1 MYWIYNSRLNRCLA
15 PLESLAL
22 VDNINQYGV
31 RNLPSESP
39 LGPNPPP
46 YLDVDGDDYVSP
58 LDLLLVIN
66 FINSQI
72 SDKGEGEGSEWFE
85 CIDRAI
91 GSLSVESWLE
101 TADSTKTR
109 MQSRLKSLR

>member
-1 MYWIYNSRLNRCLA
+1 
-15 PLESLAL
+15 

-31 RNLPSESP
+31 RILPSESP

-58 LDLLLVIN
+58 LDVLLVIN
-66 FINSQI
+66 FINFQI
-72 SDKGEGEGSEWFE
+72 SDKGEGEGIEWFQ

-91 GSLSVESWLE
+91 GSLSAESWLE
-101 TADSTKTR
+101 TAADSTKTR
-109 MQSRLKSLR
+109 MQSRLKSLRHL